1 MPALCGANAV
11 LGHGQC
17 VRDADKHV
25 RGDRRNGGTPCSA
38 QPRRPARGRAH
49 RVRTDLARKQLST
62 KGKNYCFD
70 N

>member
-1 MPALCGANAV
+1 MSALRGADAV

-25 RGDRRNGGTPCSA
+25 RGDRSYGGTPCTA

-49 RVRTDLARKQLST
+49 RVRTDLARKQLT
-62 KGKNYCFD
+62 KGTLFF
-70 N
+70 